1 VRYLYVLNFSSISYD
16 STVGIPD
23 YQLSLLRHLLIKENV
38 DAGCNNA
45 STKPSIRG
53 ACATVLSLQ
62 VEDVEEHI
70 PLSSYGLD
78 SLTSVRLSSVLK
90 QHFGFIVT
98 QLQLLGGHMTGQLS
112 IFIFMQMWTRHNL
125 LNNS

>member
-1 VRYLYVLNFSSISYD
+1 VRYLYVLNFSSISYNN
-16 STVGIPD
+16 TVGIPD

-38 DAGCNNA
+38 DAGCSNA

-62 VEDVEEHI
+62 VEDLEVHI

-90 QHFGFIVT
+90 QHFGFTVT
-98 QLQLLGGHMTGQLS
+98 QLQLLGGHMTG
-112 IFIFMQMWTRHNL
+112 
-125 LNNS
+125 